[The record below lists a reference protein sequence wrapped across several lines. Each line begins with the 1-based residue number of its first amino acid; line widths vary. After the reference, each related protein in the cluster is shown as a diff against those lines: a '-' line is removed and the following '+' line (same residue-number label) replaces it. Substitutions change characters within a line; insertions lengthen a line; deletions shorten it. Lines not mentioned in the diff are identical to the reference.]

1 MIQGGMLPIFFFTF
15 WKFDVIFLNFLALKA
30 SANLWK
36 RQAVAIFFNFSWTQK
51 TCKTVVKC
59 CCVFEGWSKL
69 GFWGS
74 CTPEPG
80 SSCWS
85 THRSCQQHRCWKYHT
100 WHWHVWRTYPFKNCY
115 KLNHVLTLWRN
126 RSVTNPQKQTK
137 SVRLMAGSRNC
148 PVGLPLLKSKNT
160 FRFVD

>member
-1 MIQGGMLPIFFFTF
+1 MIQGGMLPIFFF
-15 WKFDVIFLNFLALKA
+15 ILKIWRHFFEF
-30 SANLWK
+30 SSSQGK
-36 RQAVAIFFNFSWTQK
+36 RQSLKKTGCSYIFQFFVNPKNIQN
-51 TCKTVVKC
+51 C
-59 CCVFEGWSKL
+59 CEMLLCFRRGGHNL

-85 THRSCQQHRCWKYHT
+85 KHRSWQQRRCWKYHT

-148 PVGLPLLKSKNT
+148 PIGLPLLKSKNT

>member
-1 MIQGGMLPIFFFTF
+1 MIQGGMLPIFFLF
-15 WKFDVIFLNFLALKA
+15 WRFDVICLNFLARKA

-36 RQAVAIFFNFSWTQK
+36 KTGCSYHFQFFVNPKKHSN
-51 TCKTVVKC
+51 C
-59 CCVFEGWSKL
+59 CEMLLCFRRGGHNL
-69 GFWGS
+69 GFWGA